1 MEAALK
7 IIAICCFGYNVSLVH
22 NSIRDSSALQKS
34 GHVTANKFIYCEGC
48 LFQIQNWKFIC
59 RCSRAVQGSKRRFT
73 AVVAYS
79 TLLQQIIL
87 FRKEALL
94 LANHDVVRNLKR
106 CFVSLNENMAGHV
119 RVGIFFLTFSEICH
133 KSKTDRNWT
142 GFALLSTV
150 ICYLLPLPLWGWI
163 KIRFLKCSPPKASY
177 YFLLWSCLIFWK
189 WVNHFLLEFG
199 AGWAF
204 SLSSTLQDKKTY
216 CFTGKASLHNRRL
229 PYNWALPSLLLAL
242 QGVMLLLSKVIQ
254 A

>member
-7 IIAICCFGYNVSLVH
+7 IIAFCCFGYNVSLVH

-94 LANHDVVRNLKR
+94 LAKQDVVRNLKC
-106 CFVSLNENMAGHV
+106 CFVSLNENISGHV
-119 RVGIFFLTFSEICH
+119 RVGIFLTFSEICH
-133 KSKTDRNWT
+133 KDWLKVYRMCLTFHCN
-142 GFALLSTV
+142 LLS
-150 ICYLLPLPLWGWI
+150 
-163 KIRFLKCSPPKASY
+163 SPFA
-177 YFLLWSCLIFWK
+177 IVR
-189 WVNHFLLEFG
+189 VNQDQGFKV
-199 AGWAF
+199 F
-204 SLSSTLQDKKTY
+204 SS
-216 CFTGKASLHNRRL
+216 
-229 PYNWALPSLLLAL
+229 
-242 QGVMLLLSKVIQ
+242 
-254 A
+254 

>member
-7 IIAICCFGYNVSLVH
+7 IIAFCCFGYNVSLVH

-48 LFQIQNWKFIC
+48 LCQIQNWKFIC
-59 RCSRAVQGSKRRFT
+59 RCSRAVQGSKHRFT

-94 LANHDVVRNLKR
+94 LANQDVVRNLKH
-106 CFVSLNENMAGHV
+106 CFVSLNENIAGHV
-119 RVGIFFLTFSEICH
+119 RVGIFFLHLVKFVINQRLIETEQNVCCFPLSLPIFFLCH
-133 KSKTDRNWT
+133 
-142 GFALLSTV
+142 
-150 ICYLLPLPLWGWI
+150 CEWI
-163 KIRFLKCSPPKASY
+163 KIRILKCSALKATY

-189 WVNHFLLEFG
+189 WVSHFLLEFG

-204 SLSSTLQDKKTY
+204 SLSSALQDKKTY

-229 PYNWALPSLLLAL
+229 PYSRALPSLLLAL

>member
-7 IIAICCFGYNVSLVH
+7 IIAFSCFGYNVSLVR
-22 NSIRDSSALQKS
+22 NSIHDSSALQKS

-48 LFQIQNWKFIC
+48 LFQIQNWKFNC

-79 TLLQQIIL
+79 ALLQQIIL

-94 LANHDVVRNLKR
+94 LANQDVVRNLKR
-106 CFVSLNENMAGHV
+106 CFVSLNENTAGHV
-119 RVGIFFLTFSEICH
+119 RVGIFLMFSEICH
-133 KSKTDRNWT
+133 KSKTDWNWT
-142 GFALLSTV
+142 ECALLSTV
-150 ICYLLPLPLWGWI
+150 ICYLLPLPLRGWI
-163 KIRFLKCSPPKASY
+163 KIRIFKVFSSKGQLLLPPVILFDFLKMSQSFSVRIWCR
-177 YFLLWSCLIFWK
+177 LNL
-189 WVNHFLLEFG
+189 
-199 AGWAF
+199 
-204 SLSSTLQDKKTY
+204 SLSSSLQDKKTY

-229 PYNWALPSLLLAL
+229 PYNWALPSLLLDL